1 MLVLALALHAA
12 GTSIIYS
19 IIYFKPFIY
28 DVESSQVVSAKRH
41 SDLSKNVDIPVE
53 CNLEKLTAWD
63 TMRLYI
69 NKNVLRNPDPCE
81 EYYRVLMTDPS
92 YEVNPFV
99 ALIDMLVIGVFQP
112 LEYIGT
118 KIGSFFDGLLSK

>member
-1 MLVLALALHAA
+1 MVI
-12 GTSIIYS
+12 GF
-19 IIYFKPFIY
+19 YFKPFI
-28 DVESSQVVSAKRH
+28 DIKPPQVASAKRH

-53 CNLEKLTAWD
+53 CDLEKLTAWD

-69 NKNVLRNPDPCE
+69 SKNFLRNPDPCE

-99 ALIDMLVIGVFQP
+99 ALIDMLVVGVFQP